1 MILICGFGVEKF
13 IPEDV
18 GLISVDVDEGEG
30 SGFDVN

>member
-1 MILICGFGVEKF
+1 MDLVLKSSFQR
-13 IPEDV
+13 DV